1 MNIILDYQPDV
12 ASAPAGFEA
21 DLANAVEVL
30 DAAITNP
37 ITVTIQIS
45 YEPLDAGTLADSNP
59 TFAGFEPTYTQLVG
73 YLTAAANADPT
84 AANQSVLAN
93 LTTDPTA
100 GGTYLISNA
109 QEKAWGLLPAASS
122 EEDGFVN
129 FSNAVNWSATG
140 APGTYDLVGLAEAEL
155 THALGRVVYNGT
167 ATAMNLVSYG
177 EATGTLDLNA
187 SDNRYFSVDGGKTN
201 LAWFGNAST
210 DPADFSDT
218 GDPLNWSLNPGQA
231 YSWSSLDSEMM
242 SVLGFSVA
250 GAAAPSPPAPP
261 TPATPPEPPPAT
273 SPLDSP
279 TIYASTPGAANSYS
293 DSNATAGDTF
303 ILDGTNSSL
312 TIGLSSSTDWAF
324 GYNEVVGIQGGAAT
338 VTDWGQDMHL
348 IVSGGATVTAI
359 AIAGATAHDAGWT
372 VTEIG
377 VTAAQLSDS
386 ARSDGT
392 GGTIVGTGGT
402 TVDLKY
408 LQASTAGHLFSG

>member
-12 ASAPAGFEA
+12 ASAPAGFE
-21 DLANAVEVL
+21 DDIANAVEVL

-45 YEPLDAGTLADSNP
+45 YEPLDTGTLADSNP

-84 AANQSVLAN
+84 AANQSMLAN
-93 LTTDPTA
+93 LTTDPTG

-109 QEKAWGLLPAASS
+109 QEKAWGLLPVASS

-129 FSNAVNWSATG
+129 FSNGVNWSATG
-140 APGTYDLVGLAEAEL
+140 APGTYDLVGLAEHEL

-167 ATAMNLVSYG
+167 TTAMNLVSYS
-177 EATGTLDLNA
+177 EATGTLDLNT

-201 LAWFGNAST
+201 LAWFGNASN

-242 SVLGFSVA
+242 SVLGFSVPA
-250 GAAAPSPPAPP
+250 STPAPTPAPAPPPPAPP
-261 TPATPPEPPPAT
+261 PNPTP
-273 SPLDSP
+273 SPST
-279 TIYASTPGAANSYS
+279 TIYATTPGAANSYS
-293 DSNATAGDTF
+293 DSNAMAGDTF
-303 ILDGTNSSL
+303 KLDGTNSTL
-312 TIGLSSSTDWAF
+312 DVGLSSSTDWAF
-324 GYNEVVGIQGGAAT
+324 GYNEIVGIQGGAAT

-348 IVSGGATVTAI
+348 IVAGGATVTAI

-377 VTAAQLSDS
+377 VSAAQLSAS
-386 ARSDGT
+386 VRSDGA
-392 GGTIVGTGGT
+392 GGTMIGTGGT

>member
-12 ASAPAGFEA
+12 ASAPVGFEA
-21 DLANAVEVL
+21 DLANAVAVL

-45 YEPLDAGTLADSNP
+45 YEALDAGTLADSNP

-84 AANQSVLAN
+84 AASQSMLAN
-93 LTTDPTA
+93 LPPDPTG

-177 EATGTLDLNA
+177 EATGALDLDA

-201 LAWFGNAST
+201 LAWFGNATT
-210 DPADFSDT
+210 DPADFSNT

-242 SVLGFSVA
+242 SVLGFSD
-250 GAAAPSPPAPP
+250 PAPV
-261 TPATPPEPPPAT
+261 TAPPPPPPPPPAT
-273 SPLDSP
+273 GPT
-279 TIYASTPGAANSYS
+279 TIYATTPGAASNYS

-303 ILDGTNSSL
+303 ILDGTNSSMD
-312 TIGLSSSTDWAF
+312 IGLSSSTDWAF
-324 GYNEVVGIQGGAAT
+324 GYNEIVGIQGGSAT

-348 IVSGGATVTAI
+348 IVAGGATVTAI

-377 VTAAQLSDS
+377 VTAAQLSAS
-386 ARSDGT
+386 ARSDGA
-392 GGTIVGTGGT
+392 GGTMIGTGGT
-402 TVDLKY
+402 SVDLQH
-408 LQASTAGHLFSG
+408 LPIGVGPGASLTGHLFNG

>member
-12 ASAPAGFEA
+12 ASAPAGFED
-21 DLANAVEVL
+21 DLTNAVEVL

-84 AANQSVLAN
+84 AANQSMLAN
-93 LTTDPTA
+93 LTTDPTD

-129 FSNAVNWSATG
+129 FSNSVNWSATG
-140 APGTYDLVGLAEAEL
+140 VPGTYDLVGLAEAEL

-177 EATGTLDLNA
+177 EATGTLDPDA

-201 LAWFGNAST
+201 LAWFGNANT

-231 YSWSSLDSEMM
+231 YSWSSLDSEMI
-242 SVLGFSVA
+242 SVLGFSVPTA
-250 GAAAPSPPAPP
+250 TVPPTPTPVPPPVPTPTPPPAP
-261 TPATPPEPPPAT
+261 
-273 SPLDSP
+273 S
-279 TIYASTPGAANSYS
+279 TIYATTPGSASSYS

-324 GYNEVVGIQGGAAT
+324 GYNEIVGIQGGTAT

-348 IVSGGATVTAI
+348 IIAGGATVTAT

-377 VTAAQLSDS
+377 VTAAQLSAS
-386 ARSDGT
+386 ARSDGA
-392 GGTIVGTGGT
+392 GGTMIGTGGT

-408 LQASTAGHLFSG
+408 LQASSAGHLFSG

>member
-21 DLANAVEVL
+21 DLANAVAVL
-30 DAAITNP
+30 DDAIANP

-45 YEPLDAGTLADSNP
+45 YEALDAGTLADSNP

-73 YLTAAANADPT
+73 YLTAAAKADPT
-84 AANQSVLAN
+84 AANQSMLAN
-93 LTTDPTA
+93 LTTDPTG

-129 FSNAVNWSATG
+129 FSTAVNWSATG
-140 APGTYDLVGLAEAEL
+140 APGTYDLVGLAEHEL

-167 ATAMNLVSYG
+167 TTAMNLVSYS
-177 EATGTLDLNA
+177 EATGTLDLNT
-187 SDNRYFSVDGGKTN
+187 SNNRYFSVDGGKTN
-201 LAWFGNAST
+201 LAWFGNASN

-218 GDPLNWSLNPGQA
+218 GDPFNWSLNPGQA

-242 SVLGFSVA
+242 SVLGFSD
-250 GAAAPSPPAPP
+250 PA
-261 TPATPPEPPPAT
+261 PATPPPPPPPPQPAPT
-273 SPLDSP
+273 
-279 TIYASTPGAANSYS
+279 TIYVTTPGAAGNY
-293 DSNATAGDTF
+293 SNANGTAGDIF
-303 ILDGTNSSL
+303 KLDGTNSSL
-312 TIGLSSSTDWAF
+312 VVGLSSSTDWAF
-324 GYNEVVGIQGGAAT
+324 GYNEIVGIQGGAAT

-348 IVSGGATVTAI
+348 IVAGGATVTAI

-372 VTEIG
+372 ITEIG
-377 VTAAQLSDS
+377 VTAAQLSAS
-386 ARSDGT
+386 ARSDGA
-392 GGTIVGTGGT
+392 GGTMIGTGGT
-402 TVDLKY
+402 SVDLKY